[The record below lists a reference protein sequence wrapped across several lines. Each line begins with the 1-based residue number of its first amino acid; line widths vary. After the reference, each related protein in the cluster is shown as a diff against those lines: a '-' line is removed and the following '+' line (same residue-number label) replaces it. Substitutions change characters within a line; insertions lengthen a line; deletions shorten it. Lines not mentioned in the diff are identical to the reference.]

1 MSRVGEVLVHEG
13 AVSSDGLRRALTF
26 QRYGGQGLRLGTILI
41 GWNLADEDIILNAL
55 ARRHGCEAVSW
66 EALSR
71 ISPETAALLP
81 VELAQQLRAIPVKE
95 ELKAVHVAFADPSD
109 IAAIDRV
116 SRVLRK
122 RVIPA
127 VALEIRILQAHSLF
141 YDVGIPPDHRPI
153 LFKLRE
159 ASEKTR
165 ARSSSST
172 TRS

>member
-1 MSRVGEVLVHEG
+1 
-13 AVSSDGLRRALTF
+13 
-26 QRYGGQGLRLGTILI
+26 
-41 GWNLADEDIILNAL
+41 DEDIILNAL

-71 ISPETAALLP
+71 IPPETAALLP
-81 VELAQQLRAIPVKE
+81 AELAQELRAVPVKE

-122 RVIPA
+122 RIIPA
-127 VALEIRILQAHSLF
+127 VALEIRILQAHALF
-141 YDVGIPPDHRPI
+141 YDAGIPPDHRPI

-165 ARSSSST
+165 DKKSP
-172 TRS
+172 TRRFGVDDFPLSNDPLVTSASPQEKEQAETSP